1 MPVDTTLLDSC
12 VIKLGGSNAS
22 DDILRAIEE
31 VVVEDD
37 LNLPSI
43 ITLRFVDQTL
53 TIIDDPSLAVG
64 TEVEVKLGR
73 GDDNQR
79 VGIGEITALELD
91 QRPGTGR
98 VIVQAFDRGHR
109 LHRGRHVRT
118 FQQMTDADVVN
129 RIASEAGLQSDVDS
143 TSTTHEYLIQDNQ
156 SDFAFLSDRALRTGM
171 ELTVDDR
178 TVKFKQRNG
187 GGAPAVELA
196 WDSGL
201 IRFSARITAADQVG
215 EVEVRGWDPER
226 KEAITSSVTNSQ
238 AAPQIGLD
246 AGQVRS
252 GAFGDATT
260 LVTERPVKDASE
272 AQALAQAALDHATG
286 SIVLADG
293 VALGDPDIRAGA
305 EVKLKGLGQ
314 RLSGTYFVTSSVH
327 TVTPTH
333 GYETQFSVR
342 GRRRATLVE
351 LSSGNGHDDSRRTAP
366 VVAVVT
372 NVRDPN
378 DQGRVKVKF
387 PWLSDS
393 EESAWARLV
402 SPMAGPTRG
411 LQLVPEVDD
420 EVLVVFEHGDPN
432 HPLVIGGLWNGQD
445 ATPLGGDAI
454 SGDGAVQQ
462 RVLLTRVGHKLL
474 FDDSDASKSI
484 VIEDSAGNKITL
496 DAANKKI
503 LVEGQGDIEVKA
515 TGTLK
520 LEGQQVEVTAS
531 GGNVTVSGTQ
541 IKLN

>member
-1 MPVDTTLLDSC
+1 MIDTTLLDSC
-12 VIKLGGSNAS
+12 EIKLGGSTAS
-22 DDILRAIEE
+22 DDILRAVEE

-37 LNLPSI
+37 LNLPAV
-43 ITLRFVDQTL
+43 ITIRLVDQAIAL
-53 TIIDDPSLAVG
+53 IDDSSLAIG
-64 TEVEVKLGR
+64 AELEVKLGR
-73 GDDNQR
+73 GDDSQR
-79 VGIGEITALELD
+79 VGIGEITAIELD

-118 FQQMTDADVVN
+118 FQQMTDADVVSKV
-129 RIASEAGLQSDVDS
+129 ASEAGLQADVDS
-143 TSTTHEYLIQDNQ
+143 TSTQHEYLIQDNLT
-156 SDFAFLSDRALRTGM
+156 DFSFLTERALLNGM

-178 TVKFKQRNG
+178 TVKFKKSNG
-187 GGAPAVELA
+187 AGGAPIELA
-196 WDSGL
+196 WNQGL
-201 IRFSARITAADQVG
+201 TSFAARITAADQVG

-226 KEAITSSVTNSQ
+226 KEAISSSVTDSQ
-238 AAPQIGLD
+238 AAPKIGLD
-246 AGQVRS
+246 PGELRS
-252 GAFGDATT
+252 GTFGSSTS

-272 AQALAQAALDHATG
+272 AQAIAQAALDHATG

-293 VALGDPDIRAGA
+293 EALGDPRIRAG
-305 EVKLKGLGQ
+305 VQIKVTGLGQ

-333 GYETQFSVR
+333 GYQTRFSVR

-351 LSSGNGHDDSRRTAP
+351 LSSANGHDDSRRTAP

-432 HPLVIGGLWNGQD
+432 HPLVIGGLWNGKD

-496 DAANKKI
+496 DAANKKV

>member
-1 MPVDTTLLDSC
+1 
-12 VIKLGGSNAS
+12 
-22 DDILRAIEE
+22 
-31 VVVEDD
+31 
-37 LNLPSI
+37 
-43 ITLRFVDQTL
+43 
-53 TIIDDPSLAVG
+53 
-64 TEVEVKLGR
+64 
-73 GDDNQR
+73 
-79 VGIGEITALELD
+79 
-91 QRPGTGR
+91 
-98 VIVQAFDRGHR
+98 
-109 LHRGRHVRT
+109 
-118 FQQMTDADVVN
+118 
-129 RIASEAGLQSDVDS
+129 
-143 TSTTHEYLIQDNQ
+143 
-156 SDFAFLSDRALRTGM
+156 
-171 ELTVDDR
+171 
-178 TVKFKQRNG
+178 VKFKKPNG
-187 GGAPAVELA
+187 AGAAPVELA
-196 WDSGL
+196 WNQGL
-201 IRFSARITAADQVG
+201 TSFAARITAADQVA

-226 KEAITSSVTNSQ
+226 KEAITASVTNSQ
-238 AAPQIGLD
+238 SAPQIGLD

-252 GAFGDATT
+252 GAFGSATA

-272 AQALAQAALDHATG
+272 AQAIAQAALDHATG
-286 SIVLADG
+286 SIILADG
-293 VALGDPDIRAGA
+293 VTMGAPRIRAGVQ
-305 EVKLKGLGQ
+305 VKLSGLGQ
-314 RLSGTYFVTSSVH
+314 RLSGTYLVTSSVH
-327 TVTPTH
+327 TVTPAH
-333 GYETQFSVR
+333 GYETRFSVR
-342 GRRRATLVE
+342 GRRRAMLVE
-351 LSSGNGHDDSRRTAP
+351 LSSTNGHDEGRRFAP

-378 DQGRVKVKF
+378 NQGRVKVKF

-462 RVLLTRVGHKLL
+462 RVLLTRIGHKLL

-484 VIEDSAGNKITL
+484 VIEDSAGNKVTL

-531 GGNVTVSGTQ
+531 GGNLTVSGTQ